1 MDAVS
6 GNNLIN
12 QTGSGNSSSSLSAL
26 SEDYER
32 FLTLLTAQIQ
42 YQDPL
47 EPMDSTQ
54 FVTQLAQLSQVEQ
67 AVATNTNLENL
78 GTKIGSLVSVSGADM
93 IGRDVTIESTQFGL
107 ENGVTDATYTIP
119 EGTSSLSIDILDESG
134 NVIRQLSELSTDHT
148 KIHNLG
154 WDGKDAAGNS
164 LLDGEYFMR
173 VNAFDAELQAMT
185 GSSSYRKATVEQ
197 VLFSN
202 GQNYFSLDSGQQIE
216 SDQILAAS

>member
-6 GNNLIN
+6 GNNLVN
-12 QTGSGNSSSSLSAL
+12 QTGSNSGSSLSAL

-78 GTKIGSLVSVSGADM
+78 GTKIGSLVSVAGADM
-93 IGRDVTIESTQFGL
+93 IGRNVTFESSQFGL
-107 ENGVTDATYTIP
+107 ESGATDATYTIP
-119 EGTSSLSIDILDESG
+119 EGTSSLTVDILDENG
-134 NVIRQLSELSTDHT
+134 TVIRQLTELSTDHT
-148 KIHNLG
+148 KIHTLD

-173 VNAFDAELQAMT
+173 VNALDAQLQAIS
-185 GSSSYRKATVEQ
+185 GSSTYRKATVEQ

-202 GQNYFSLDSGQQIE
+202 GENYFTLDSGQQIK
-216 SDQILAAS
+216 SDKVLAAS

>member
-6 GNNLIN
+6 GNNLVN
-12 QTGSGNSSSSLSAL
+12 QTGSNSGSSLSAL

-78 GTKIGSLVSVSGADM
+78 GTKIDSLVSVAGADM
-93 IGRDVTIESTQFGL
+93 IGRNVTFESSQFGL
-107 ENGVTDATYTIP
+107 ESGATDATYTIP
-119 EGTSSLSIDILDESG
+119 EGTSSLTVDILDENG
-134 NVIRQLSELSTDHT
+134 TVIRQLTELSTDHT
-148 KIHNLG
+148 KIHTLD

-173 VNAFDAELQAMT
+173 INALDAQLQAIS
-185 GSSSYRKATVEQ
+185 GSSTYRKATVEQ

-202 GQNYFSLDSGQQIE
+202 GENYFTLDSGQQIQ
-216 SDQILAAS
+216 SDKVLAAS

>member
-6 GNNLIN
+6 GNNLVN
-12 QTGSGNSSSSLSAL
+12 QTGSNSGSSLSAL

-78 GTKIGSLVSVSGADM
+78 GTKIGSLVSVAGADM
-93 IGRDVTIESTQFGL
+93 IGRNVTFESSQFGL
-107 ENGVTDATYTIP
+107 ESGATDATYTIP
-119 EGTSSLSIDILDESG
+119 EGTSSLTVDILDENG
-134 NVIRQLSELSTDHT
+134 TVIRQLTELSTDHT
-148 KIHNLG
+148 KIHTLD

-173 VNAFDAELQAMT
+173 INALDAQLQAIS
-185 GSSSYRKATVEQ
+185 GSSTYRKATVEQ

-202 GQNYFSLDSGQQIE
+202 GENYFMLDSGQQIQA
-216 SDQILAAS
+216 DKVLAAS

>member
-6 GNNLIN
+6 GNNLVN
-12 QTGSGNSSSSLSAL
+12 QTGSNSGSSLSAL

-78 GTKIGSLVSVSGADM
+78 GTKIGSLVSVAGADM
-93 IGRDVTIESTQFGL
+93 IGRNVTFESSQFGL
-107 ENGVTDATYTIP
+107 ESGATDATYTIP
-119 EGTSSLSIDILDESG
+119 EGTSSLTVDILDENG
-134 NVIRQLSELSTDHT
+134 TVIRQLTELSTDHT
-148 KIHNLG
+148 KIHTLD

-173 VNAFDAELQAMT
+173 VNALDAQLQAIS
-185 GSSSYRKATVEQ
+185 GSSTYRKATVEQ

-202 GQNYFSLDSGQQIE
+202 GENYFTLDSGQQIQ
-216 SDQILAAS
+216 SDKVLAAS

>member
-6 GNNLIN
+6 GNNLVN
-12 QTGSGNSSSSLSAL
+12 QTGSNSGSSLSAL

-78 GTKIGSLVSVSGADM
+78 GTKIGSLVSVAGADM
-93 IGRDVTIESTQFGL
+93 IGRDVTFESSQFGL
-107 ENGVTDATYTIP
+107 ESGETDATYTIP
-119 EGTSSLSIDILDESG
+119 EGTSSLTVDILDENG
-134 NVIRQLSELSTDHT
+134 TVIRQLTELSTDHT
-148 KIHNLG
+148 KIHTLD

-173 VNAFDAELQAMT
+173 VNALDAQLQAIS
-185 GSSSYRKATVEQ
+185 GSSTYRKATVEQ

-202 GQNYFSLDSGQQIE
+202 GENYFTLDSGQQIQ
-216 SDQILAAS
+216 SDKVLAAS

>member
-6 GNNLIN
+6 GNNLVN
-12 QTGSGNSSSSLSAL
+12 QTGSNSGSSLSAL

-78 GTKIGSLVSVSGADM
+78 GTKIGSLVSVAGADM
-93 IGRDVTIESTQFGL
+93 IGRNVTFESSQFGL
-107 ENGVTDATYTIP
+107 ESGATDATYTIP
-119 EGTSSLSIDILDESG
+119 EGTSSLTVDILDENG
-134 NVIRQLSELSTDHT
+134 TVIRQLTELSTDHT
-148 KIHNLG
+148 KIHTLD

-173 VNAFDAELQAMT
+173 VNALDAQLQAIS
-185 GSSSYRKATVEQ
+185 GSSTYRKATVEQ

-202 GQNYFSLDSGQQIE
+202 GENYFMLDSGQQIQA
-216 SDQILAAS
+216 DKVLAAS

>member
-6 GNNLIN
+6 GNNLVN
-12 QTGSGNSSSSLSAL
+12 QTGSNSGSSLSAL

-78 GTKIGSLVSVSGADM
+78 GTKIGSLVSVAGADM
-93 IGRDVTIESTQFGL
+93 IGRNVTFESSQFGL
-107 ENGVTDATYTIP
+107 ESGATDATYTIP
-119 EGTSSLSIDILDESG
+119 EGTSSLTVDILDENG
-134 NVIRQLSELSTDHT
+134 TVIRQLTELSTDHT
-148 KIHNLG
+148 KIHTLD

-173 VNAFDAELQAMT
+173 INALDAQLQAIS
-185 GSSSYRKATVEQ
+185 GSSTYRKATVEQ

-202 GQNYFSLDSGQQIE
+202 GENYFTLDSGQQIQ
-216 SDQILAAS
+216 SDKVLAAS

>member
-6 GNNLIN
+6 GNNLVN
-12 QTGSGNSSSSLSAL
+12 QTGSNSGSSLSAL

-78 GTKIGSLVSVSGADM
+78 GTKIGSLVSVAGADM
-93 IGRDVTIESTQFGL
+93 IGRNVTFESSQFGL
-107 ENGVTDATYTIP
+107 ESGATDATYTIP
-119 EGTSSLSIDILDESG
+119 EGTSSLTVDILDENG
-134 NVIRQLSELSTDHT
+134 TVIRQLTELSTDHT
-148 KIHNLG
+148 KIHTLD

-173 VNAFDAELQAMT
+173 VNALDAQLQAIS
-185 GSSSYRKATVEQ
+185 GSSTYRKATVEQ

-202 GQNYFSLDSGQQIE
+202 GENYFTLDSGQQIQ
-216 SDQILAAS
+216 SDNVLAAS